1 MLAVRNQF
9 TACERRIEHGRGR
22 VPTMAIVGAS
32 YTAGVG
38 PSSAVLSWAVELART
53 LRWDAAIYGVPGAG
67 FARTGTD
74 GQGPMTRMLTDE
86 QLPALSPSLVI
97 VQAGYDDSRVPAG
110 VQRQQVLRTIDQI
123 RAEAPQARIGL
134 VTVFTSPARP
144 IPARL
149 FLTDRTIV
157 AAARAADPNA
167 IIMDPL
173 TGQWT
178 YQHANEGLHPTAA
191 GDAWIAQKVAG
202 ILGAHGVHADPPAP
216 AGAAPVVCD
225 IGVPAR
231 PADRG
236 ARA

>member
-1 MLAVRNQF
+1 MLAVRDQF
-9 TACERRIEHGRGR
+9 TACEGRIERGPGR
-22 VPTMAIVGAS
+22 VPTMAVVGAS

-38 PSSAVLSWAVELART
+38 PSSAALSWAVDLART

-67 FARTGTD
+67 FVRTGTD
-74 GQGPMTRMLTDE
+74 GQGPMSRLLADE
-86 QLPALSPSLVI
+86 RLPALSPSLVI
-97 VQAGYDDSRVPAG
+97 VQAGYDDGRVPAG
-110 VQRQQVLRTIDQI
+110 VERQQVLRTIDQI

-144 IPARL
+144 IPAR
-149 FLTDRTIV
+149 FFRTDQTIV
-157 AAARAADPNA
+157 AAAREADPNA

-178 YQHANEGLHPTAA
+178 YQHADYGLHPTAA
-191 GDAWIAQKVAG
+191 GDAWIAQKAAG
-202 ILGAHGVHADPPAP
+202 ILAAHGVHAQPPAGTP
-216 AGAAPVVCD
+216 PVVCD

-231 PADRG
+231 PAHRD